1 LPRLDD
7 EVEGSSSDSAIGMAS
22 KYWSRL
28 ETSLSH
34 PSGLGRGMANRAMKN
49 MTPRAAIT
57 PLA

>member
-1 LPRLDD
+1 M
-7 EVEGSSSDSAIGMAS
+7 SSLSDSAIGMAS

-34 PSGLGRGMANRAMKN
+34 PSGLGRGRANRATKN
-49 MTPRAAIT
+49 TTPKAAIT